1 MIFENIIYQDYLSE
15 IENEW
20 KVHFENALLGQVISE
35 VAAAYRMILEK
46 SFQNPCKVLQ
56 LPTDF
61 HSYLYNGIPSLKLRK
76 NVWNYIRRIEREAS
90 VNYFIADDQD
100 FEHYWGELISLHC
113 ENMKLRGKGS
123 PLAFEEFPHHL
134 KTVSKA
140 YLEKNQLFL
149 CVMKVNDISKAKSMA
164 ENAHNMLEHSFSL
177 GKWRTRITESLT
189 EAGIFNKNSQNSN
202 TVSNVLQVSV
212 HPICIGSLRDIL
224 LNLKTDFLDSPVSLK
239 NDKSPAIY

>member
-90 VNYFIADDQD
+90 VNYRRQIVLEDVVSARYFHVTNCAQVLLKIA
-100 FEHYWGELISLHC
+100 
-113 ENMKLRGKGS
+113 
-123 PLAFEEFPHHL
+123 
-134 KTVSKA
+134 V
-140 YLEKNQLFL
+140 KN
-149 CVMKVNDISKAKSMA
+149 
-164 ENAHNMLEHSFSL
+164 
-177 GKWRTRITESLT
+177 
-189 EAGIFNKNSQNSN
+189 
-202 TVSNVLQVSV
+202 
-212 HPICIGSLRDIL
+212 
-224 LNLKTDFLDSPVSLK
+224 
-239 NDKSPAIY
+239 